1 MENFGQSN
9 SYRTP
14 RQGDSNVRRV
24 VGRAFGPG
32 LPNWAPTQPG
42 FAGGDRLQVPPA
54 WRGGENAMCSER
66 LKFLREQ
73 EG

>member
-1 MENFGQSN
+1 M
-9 SYRTP
+9 
-14 RQGDSNVRRV
+14 RRV